1 MFGESRGYSRHAG
14 ERAYRAAVARAF
26 ATVPHYREMWADART
41 VLDDPA
47 PLPASDLD
55 DLLPTL
61 YPFAAP
67 HLPRGDVVP
76 WLGEPGELYDALRL
90 TGVHRSDRP
99 LFEVRTAL
107 LDWRRLGPRRGRYAV
122 LLCANAETADPGLRS
137 AGIRAFHDARE
148 PGLLG
153 DPGQVEELR
162 GDHTGDVRVFLR
174 RSLDSLDSLGLP
186 GEQGEQAVPP
196 GSGPRGRDAGAGEPW
211 GRDRD
216 GGRPAEVLWDARLG
230 YLGARHR
237 ECGRVHTN
245 WRRVHVRP
253 HASGPLFTALRR
265 TRPTLVNIVPPGTAG
280 LVPGLCPRHGTP
292 VLVARGET

>member
-1 MFGESRGYSRHAG
+1 MFGRSRGHSWRAG

-26 ATVPHYREMWADART
+26 ATVPHYREMWADAGA

-47 PLPASDLD
+47 PLPAAGLD

-67 HLPRGDVVP
+67 HLPRTDVVP
-76 WLGEPGELYDALRL
+76 WLGEPGELYEALRL

-107 LDWRRLGPRRGRYAV
+107 LDWRHLGPRRGRYAV
-122 LLCANAETADPGLRS
+122 LLCEHAETADPKLRP

-162 GDHTGDVRVFLR
+162 RDHTGDVRVFLR
-174 RSLDSLDSLGLP
+174 RSL
-186 GEQGEQAVPP
+186 GELHEHAVPS
-196 GSGPRGRDAGAGEPW
+196 GSGPRTGDADGPRG
-211 GRDRD
+211 GDQG

-237 ECGRVHTN
+237 ECGRMHTN

-253 HASGPLFTALRR
+253 HATGPLFTLLRR
-265 TRPTLVNIVPPGTAG
+265 TRPTLVNVVPPGTAG
-280 LVPGLCPRHGTP
+280 LVPELCPRHGTP
-292 VLVARGET
+292 VLVARGQT